1 MHGGSKGKSGS
12 KKPSSQSKKS
22 WIIHSGQEVEQL
34 VVKLAKTGKSAALI
48 GLILRDTYGIPS
60 VKTLTGKKIQVILE
74 KNKLLH
80 TLPDDLQNLIR
91 KDIQLA
97 KHALTHKKDMT
108 VKRGLQLTLSKI
120 NRLSKYYKNTDRL
133 PKEWKYDRTKAKTL
147 LE

>member
-1 MHGGSKGKSGS
+1 M
-12 KKPSSQSKKS
+12 
-22 WIIHSGQEVEQL
+22 

-74 KNKLLH
+74 KNKLVH
-80 TLPDDLQNLIR
+80 ALPDDIQNLIR

-120 NRLSKYYKNTDRL
+120 NRLSKYYKNTGRL